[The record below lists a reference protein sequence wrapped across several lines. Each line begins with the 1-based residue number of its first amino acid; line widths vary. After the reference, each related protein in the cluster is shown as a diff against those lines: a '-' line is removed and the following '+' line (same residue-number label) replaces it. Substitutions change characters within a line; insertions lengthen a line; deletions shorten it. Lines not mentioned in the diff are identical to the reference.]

1 MVTKGVSSE
10 HGLEK
15 EKSSYA
21 EIVNDGSTPNVSTV
35 VDGVADSEIP
45 VEVFEDVEP
54 LWKSFVVGFFMGDSR
69 FIGSIHSTVNMIWSS
84 PKSKI
89 DVQFI
94 SKRTVFFRI
103 DDEQMQKRVLRRKYW
118 HIANVP
124 LVVCEWNPETAQDP
138 PDLSAL
144 PLWVDLMNVPCTG
157 KFVKLHPNTE
167 RCVRMDVA
175 RVLVEVNLIKPLLQ
189 KICFRDRDQ
198 PGVTVQVNYPWLP
211 PRCTSCDGWGH
222 FLKDFTKIPSH
233 NILHRGHIMEKQSKM
248 SSSGLQSEVSGK
260 QSDDLASGKQSAD
273 LASGK
278 QSESLVNCEKS
289 EISVSAGPGM
299 GKEVVLRLLDDL
311 SRVEVI
317 SQNQLAANSSNLNE
331 VESGDLTKSLEEG
344 NSIDNGSSLSPGH
357 PKHPRPVGGVES
369 PNGFQ
374 ALRDI
379 MEEGEIVDY
388 EEEETH
394 QMEEDMNGEVDIIQT
409 NKVSDKRSQKGVAV
423 PSGEHRLSTTQA
435 ASQKGRGKG
444 GRKPEF
450 PAKKFCS
457 SSQGEQ

>member
-89 DVQFI
+89 D
-94 SKRTVFFRI
+94 
-103 DDEQMQKRVLRRKYW
+103 
-118 HIANVP
+118 
-124 LVVCEWNPETAQDP
+124 
-138 PDLSAL
+138 
-144 PLWVDLMNVPCTG
+144 
-157 KFVKLHPNTE
+157 
-167 RCVRMDVA
+167 
-175 RVLVEVNLIKPLLQ
+175 
-189 KICFRDRDQ
+189 
-198 PGVTVQVNYPWLP
+198 
-211 PRCTSCDGWGH
+211 
-222 FLKDFTKIPSH
+222 
-233 NILHRGHIMEKQSKM
+233 
-248 SSSGLQSEVSGK
+248 
-260 QSDDLASGKQSAD
+260 
-273 LASGK
+273 
-278 QSESLVNCEKS
+278 
-289 EISVSAGPGM
+289 
-299 GKEVVLRLLDDL
+299 
-311 SRVEVI
+311 
-317 SQNQLAANSSNLNE
+317 NQLAANSSNLNE

-344 NSIDNGSSLSPGH
+344 NSIDNGGSLSPGH

-435 ASQKGRGKG
+435 ASQKGRALWREMEAVAASAVGNVYPWIVQGDFNIFHSKLKG
-444 GRKPEF
+444 LKSALRELNMTMSGDIPTRVKQALEELCLKQTVATEF
-450 PAKKFCS
+450 PSLEAFEEVSAAWEHWHHISGIEEQFYFQKVQWLGLGDRNNCFYHNVCQARTSKNAIRMIIAADGRFLRDL
-457 SSQGEQ
+457 QEIKGEAALHFETFLNSLPINFDGAPMEYMQ

>member
-1 MVTKGVSSE
+1 MSS
-10 HGLEK
+10 
-15 EKSSYA
+15 SS
-21 EIVNDGSTPNVSTV
+21 
-35 VDGVADSEIP
+35 
-45 VEVFEDVEP
+45 
-54 LWKSFVVGFFMGDSR
+54 
-69 FIGSIHSTVNMIWSS
+69 
-84 PKSKI
+84 
-89 DVQFI
+89 
-94 SKRTVFFRI
+94 
-103 DDEQMQKRVLRRKYW
+103 
-118 HIANVP
+118 
-124 LVVCEWNPETAQDP
+124 DP

-211 PRCTSCDGWGH
+211 PRCTSCDRWGH

-260 QSDDLASGKQSAD
+260 QSDDLASGKQSTD
-273 LASGK
+273 LAFGK

-435 ASQKGRGKG
+435 ASQKGRALWREMEAVAASAVGNVY
-444 GRKPEF
+444 PWIV
-450 PAKKFCS
+450 
-457 SSQGEQ
+457 QGDFNVILPSDEHSRGTHLGTCNSAMRDFQDAIRYCGLTDLAQVGSVFTWTNRQDDVRSFQGS

>member
-94 SKRTVFFRI
+94 RPARS
-103 DDEQMQKRVLRRKYW
+103 
-118 HIANVP
+118 
-124 LVVCEWNPETAQDP
+124 
-138 PDLSAL
+138 LSL
-144 PLWVDLMNVPCTG
+144 TSMGRFNECSMYG
-157 KFVKLHPNTE
+157 K
-167 RCVRMDVA
+167 
-175 RVLVEVNLIKPLLQ
+175 
-189 KICFRDRDQ
+189 
-198 PGVTVQVNYPWLP
+198 
-211 PRCTSCDGWGH
+211 
-222 FLKDFTKIPSH
+222 
-233 NILHRGHIMEKQSKM
+233 
-248 SSSGLQSEVSGK
+248 
-260 QSDDLASGKQSAD
+260 
-273 LASGK
+273 
-278 QSESLVNCEKS
+278 
-289 EISVSAGPGM
+289 
-299 GKEVVLRLLDDL
+299 
-311 SRVEVI
+311 
-317 SQNQLAANSSNLNE
+317 NQLAANSSNLNE

-344 NSIDNGSSLSPGH
+344 NSIDNGGSLSPGH

-435 ASQKGRGKG
+435 ASQKGRALWREMEAVAASAVGNVY
-444 GRKPEF
+444 PWIV
-450 PAKKFCS
+450 
-457 SSQGEQ
+457 QGDFNVILPSDEHSRGTHLGTCNSAMRDFQDAIRYCGLTDLAQVGSVFTWTNRQDDVRSFQGS